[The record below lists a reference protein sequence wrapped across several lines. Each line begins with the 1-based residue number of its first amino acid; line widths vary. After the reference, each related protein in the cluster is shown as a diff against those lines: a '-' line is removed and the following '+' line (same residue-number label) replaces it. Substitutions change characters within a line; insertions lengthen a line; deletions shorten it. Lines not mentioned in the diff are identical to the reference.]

1 MANGFDV
8 LFYGSI
14 VISFA
19 KKIRKQHIKHI
30 THYPNPLAVYTLI
43 LSVIY
48 T

>member
-19 KKIRKQHIKHI
+19 KKIRKQHKKHI
-30 THYPNPLAVYTLI
+30 THYINRLAVYVFVVSTP
-43 LSVIY
+43 
-48 T
+48 

>member
-19 KKIRKQHIKHI
+19 KKKIRKQHIKHI
-30 THYPNPLAVYTLI
+30 THYINPLAV
-43 LSVIY
+43 
-48 T
+48 